1 MGENMNPRS
10 FFGPV
15 LRRVGDCRWV
25 TLRQFVATAVPAA
38 YRADGVRERPLAAR
52 RGSAF
57 PAIHAI
63 RDRSE
68 AVVSVPGETRKCP
81 GAAGLAALREP
92 TQARSTSI
100 VRYDQRGV
108 S

>member
-68 AVVSVPGETRKCP
+68 AVVSVPGRP
-81 GAAGLAALREP
+81 GKPRAAGVAAICEP
-92 TQARSTSI
+92 AQARSTSI